1 MISNKKTAY
10 FILIAVFFVCLDRFL
25 KSCALVAD
33 FKFNI
38 WGEFLKFNFIPNP
51 NIAFSLPL
59 GGLFLNLLIPLILLI
74 LLVVINKFKQ
84 ADNYLDF
91 GAMIFIF
98 SGAVSNYYDRLVY
111 GYVIDY
117 FDLKYFT
124 VFNVADIMIVLSA
137 GLIIL
142 INFKKENKLKNQN

>member
-1 MISNKKTAY
+1 M
-10 FILIAVFFVCLDRFL
+10 IAVFFVCLDRFL

-59 GGLFLNLLIPLILLI
+59 GGLFLNLLIPLILLV
-74 LLVVINKFKQ
+74 LLVIINKYWQ
-84 ADNYLDF
+84 EDNFVDF
-91 GAMIFIF
+91 VAMVYIF

-137 GLIIL
+137 GLII
-142 INFKKENKLKNQN
+142 IVNIKKENTLKNQS

>member
-1 MISNKKTAY
+1 M
-10 FILIAVFFVCLDRFL
+10 IAVFFVCLDRFL

-59 GGLFLNLLIPLILLI
+59 GGLFLNLLIPLILLVV
-74 LLVVINKFKQ
+74 LVIINKFWQ
-84 ADNYLDF
+84 EDNFVDF
-91 GAMIFIF
+91 VAMIYIF

-137 GLIIL
+137 GLII
-142 INFKKENKLKNQN
+142 IVNIKKENTLKNQS